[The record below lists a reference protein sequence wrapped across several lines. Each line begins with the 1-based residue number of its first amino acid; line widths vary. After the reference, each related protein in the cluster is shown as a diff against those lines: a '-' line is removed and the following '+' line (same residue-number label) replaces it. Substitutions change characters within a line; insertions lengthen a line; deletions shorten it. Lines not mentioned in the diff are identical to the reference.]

1 MARVQSLSALDAAF
15 LLAESETTP
24 LHMAS
29 VGIFDGRHL
38 YDAEGKFRIADI
50 RRLINSRL
58 ALVPKLRQR
67 ACPGLLGQAPPAWLD
82 YPDFA
87 IEDHVR
93 VCQLAPPA
101 TENELRRLCA
111 QLMSVPLDRTRPL
124 WDLTF
129 VEGLDDSRVALIERL
144 HHSMADGLAAA
155 ELATVLLDLSP
166 ESSPLEEPVCTL
178 EPICQHTGLA
188 GRREETSYAWA
199 RSRSGR
205 PSGTWGRSCTPFG
218 AIRELADLARA
229 FGTIVTPRI
238 VAPRSSLNKPITG
251 ARSVDFVRLPL
262 QDVHEVARSFHST
275 INDVLLTL
283 VSGGM
288 RALLMSRGE
297 LKESSELQ
305 VLVPVGQL
313 NAEGRDLGNS
323 VSALFVRLPLGCDDP
338 VDVLMAVSAEVG
350 EEKRRHQALAAASV
364 LRFLEPVPQDLLAKG
379 AGIMHYQPF
388 FNLIVTNVPGPPVP
402 LYALGAKLV
411 EAFPILPLVG
421 NQSLAVAALS
431 YEGQLNLGVL
441 SDPVTCPDAAVFC
454 TGVQTCHES
463 LVARS
468 LRRRGKTIVS
478 SLPRTWVIPEPPF

>member
-1 MARVQSLSALDAAF
+1 
-15 LLAESETTP
+15 
-24 LHMAS
+24 MAS

-38 YDAEGKFRIADI
+38 YDAEGKFRITDI

-67 ACPGLLGQAPPAWLD
+67 ARPGLLGQAPPAWLD
-82 YPDFA
+82 YSDFA
-87 IEDHVR
+87 IADHVR

-111 QLMSVPLDRTRPL
+111 ELMSVPLDRARPL

-129 VEGLDDSRVALIERL
+129 VEGLHDDRVALIERL

-166 ESSPLEEPVCTL
+166 ESSPPEEPATPWKPSASTPAWQAAGGDLLRLGAFPVRAAKWYVETIRH
-178 EPICQHTGLA
+178 PI
-188 GRREETSYAWA
+188 RRT
-199 RSRSGR
+199 
-205 PSGTWGRSCTPFG
+205 
-218 AIRELADLARA
+218 RELTDLARA
-229 FGTIVTPRI
+229 FGTIITPHI
-238 VAPRSSLNKPITG
+238 VAPRSSLNGPITG

-262 QDVHEVARSFHST
+262 QDVHQVARSFRST

-288 RALLMSRGE
+288 RALLTSRGE
-297 LKESSELQ
+297 FSESSELQ
-305 VLVPVGQL
+305 VLVPVGL
-313 NAEGRDLGNS
+313 VNAERDLGNS
-323 VSALFVRLPLGCDDP
+323 VSALFVRLPVGLDDP
-338 VDVLMAVSAEVG
+338 VDVLKAVSAEVG
-350 EEKRRHQALAAASV
+350 EDKRRHQALAAASF
-364 LRFLEPVPQDLLAKG
+364 LRFLEPVPQDVLAKG
-379 AGIMHYQPF
+379 AGFMHYQPF

-402 LYALGAKLV
+402 LYALGARLV

-454 TGVQTCHES
+454 AGVQTCHES

-468 LRRRGKTIVS
+468 QDAAATHS
-478 SLPRTWVIPEPPF
+478 